1 MVNNGIWWE
10 VIMMASYSTSW
21 QPCLHGTQF
30 CLFLDENLT
39 GIDNK
44 IWLKWRMVSPS
55 SNLKFCY
62 GNRHFGRGDASRN
75 GGHPI
80 TLSNDR
86 MAKNQFL
93 AQKLHEIVTMA
104 PNFFQFLA
112 KSKFFTYLLTW
123 NSSIFFWKRWPT
135 MRPPHPLLMQI
146 GNRFFSSIDPD
157 FNKPSKKGWGS
168 RGHCHLKSLKVTSF
182 IHPKSWLFLVND
194 VWPISKFSSNRIGF
208 IFPQKGGSTNMH
220 LATCLHVG

>member
-1 MVNNGIWWE
+1 
-10 VIMMASYSTSW
+10 MMASYSTSW

-86 MAKNQFL
+86 MAKEINFSLRSCMKLSQWRPISFSFLPNQ
-93 AQKLHEIVTMA
+93 
-104 PNFFQFLA
+104 
-112 KSKFFTYLLTW
+112 
-123 NSSIFFWKRWPT
+123 NSSPTSWPETPLFIFFGNAG
-135 MRPPHPLLMQI
+135 PPCARRTRCSCKSAI
-146 GNRFFSSIDPD
+146 ASSAASILI
-157 FNKPSKKGWGS
+157 STS
-168 RGHCHLKSLKVTSF
+168 RQRKAEEAEAFVTFVTYVTSDLF
-182 IHPKSWLFLVND
+182 ILNH
-194 VWPISKFSSNRIGF
+194 G
-208 IFPQKGGSTNMH
+208 
-220 LATCLHVG
+220 

>member
-1 MVNNGIWWE
+1 
-10 VIMMASYSTSW
+10 MMASYSTSW

-86 MAKNQFL
+86 MAKEINFSLRSCMKLSQWRPISFSFLPNQ
-93 AQKLHEIVTMA
+93 
-104 PNFFQFLA
+104 
-112 KSKFFTYLLTW
+112 
-123 NSSIFFWKRWPT
+123 NSSPTSWPETPLFIFFWKRWPT

-168 RGHCHLKSLKVTSF
+168 RGLCHFCHLC
-182 IHPKSWLFLVND
+182 H
-194 VWPISKFSSNRIGF
+194 
-208 IFPQKGGSTNMH
+208 
-220 LATCLHVG
+220 

>member
-1 MVNNGIWWE
+1 
-10 VIMMASYSTSW
+10 MMASYRTSW

-44 IWLKWRMVSPS
+44 IWL
-55 SNLKFCY
+55 NLKFCY

-86 MAKNQFL
+86 MAKEINFSLRSCMKLSQWRPISLSFLPNQ
-93 AQKLHEIVTMA
+93 
-104 PNFFQFLA
+104 
-112 KSKFFTYLLTW
+112 
-123 NSSIFFWKRWPT
+123 NSSPTSWPET
-135 MRPPHPLLMQI
+135 PLCFVLETLAHKCAPPHPLLMQI

-157 FNKPSKKGWGS
+157 FNKSSKKGWGS
-168 RGHCHLKSLKVTSF
+168 RGLCHFCHLKSLPLF
-182 IHPKSWLFLVND
+182 ILNHGYFWLTMYG
-194 VWPISKFSSNRIGF
+194 PSSNSRRIGL
-208 IFPQKGGSTNMH
+208 IFPKKGGSTNMH
-220 LATCLHVG
+220 LATC

>member
-1 MVNNGIWWE
+1 MYKLYFFNHNESYFHFSCSKDRDSSKNSSMVNNGIWWE

-80 TLSNDR
+80 TLSTIEWQKKSISRSEVAWNCHNG
-86 MAKNQFL
+86 AQFL
-93 AQKLHEIVTMA
+93 WVSCQIKILHLPHRKLLD
-104 PNFFQFLA
+104 F
-112 KSKFFTYLLTW
+112 
-123 NSSIFFWKRWPT
+123 FFWNAG
-135 MRPPHPLLMQI
+135 PPCARHPLLMQI

-157 FNKPSKKGWGS
+157 FNKPLKKGW
-168 RGHCHLKSLKVTSF
+168 RKPRPFVT
-182 IHPKSWLFLVND
+182 
-194 VWPISKFSSNRIGF
+194 
-208 IFPQKGGSTNMH
+208 
-220 LATCLHVG
+220 